1 MECRRPKQAIIL
13 LGDHDADTLSLYI
26 YIDGFKPACGSF
38 NMLGGLLHMN
48 FFIVL
53 LYKQR
58 VYSYI
63 LQRSRDYI
71 LTRGPQLQQDIKLD

>member
-38 NMLGGLLHMN
+38 NMLGGPFAYD
-48 FFIVL
+48 FFIHIIIV
-53 LYKQR
+53 
-58 VYSYI
+58 
-63 LQRSRDYI
+63 
-71 LTRGPQLQQDIKLD
+71 